1 MSFIVSPPLP
11 EAVGEIT
18 DSIRQQMASRAY
30 RAANELRN
38 AELDILNGQGGGRR
52 YRLPHGKGFYSA
64 SAPGQP
70 PARQSGRYRGSY
82 EPSASAS
89 GDVFT
94 SKIES
99 DYQVGT
105 KRKYVLGELL
115 EGGTSKMA
123 PRPHHDK
130 IREKAEPGIVR
141 IYSEPYF

>member
-11 EAVGEIT
+11 EVTQRIT
-18 DSIRQQMASRAY
+18 DSIRHQMASRAY

-38 AELDILNGQGGGRR
+38 ASLEVLNGQGGGRR
-52 YRLPHGKGFYSA
+52 YRLPHGKGYYTA

-70 PARQSGRYRGSY
+70 PARQSGVFRKSWQ
-82 EPSASAS
+82 PSVEGG
-89 GDVFT
+89 GDSFI

-99 DYQVGT
+99 SHTVNG
-105 KRKYVLGELL
+105 YVLGSLL
-115 EGGTSKMA
+115 EDGTSKMA

-130 IREKAEPGIVR
+130 IKEKAEPKIVR